1 MYTIKFKQ
9 FSEISEA
16 VRKSYFKLVTLY
28 LLKILFPLNCSNTEG
43 NLVDWFL
50 FSLSSYWN
58 IKLFLFGC
66 WLLFF
71 CFFFQVLLTCSFS
84 LSGCRTPEQCLEFC
98 LRYSEQ
104 SFQFSRPSVKLYSWQ
119 CFRWETRAAE
129 LEKFH
134 LA

>member
-28 LLKILFPLNCSNTEG
+28 PLKILFPLNCSNTEG

-66 WLLFF
+66 WLLGFV
-71 CFFFQVLLTCSFS
+71 FFFFKYFLPALFPFLDAGHLSNAWSFVCVIQNKAFS
-84 LSGCRTPEQCLEFC
+84 FPDQASSCTVGSALGGRLEQLN
-98 LRYSEQ
+98 LRN
-104 SFQFSRPSVKLYSWQ
+104 SV
-119 CFRWETRAAE
+119 
-129 LEKFH
+129 
-134 LA
+134 